1 MKPGDHPEFFRF
13 APPPG
18 ASRESTIVLD
28 REGRFF
34 HDGQR
39 VEHPALEKALRSWIS
54 LHPDDARPIL
64 TNGYDWCYF
73 RPEDTPLFVDA
84 VVPHEDGT
92 ATLRLFDG
100 TEEPLAP
107 ESLTI
112 DSDGVVCARVR
123 HGTMEARF
131 LRHAQT
137 GLAPL
142 LVSADPPILHIA
154 GRDYTLPPRHPTT
167 NNDDAPPR

>member
-1 MKPGDHPEFFRF
+1 MKPGDHPDFFRF

-18 ASRESTIVLD
+18 TSRESTIVLD

-39 VEHPALEKALRSWIS
+39 VLHPALEKGLRSWIS
-54 LHPDDARPIL
+54 THPDDGRPIL

-84 VVPHEDGT
+84 VRVAEDGS
-92 ATLRLFDG
+92 ATLTLFDG
-100 TEEPLAP
+100 SEEPLDP
-107 ESLTI
+107 VSLSV
-112 DSDGVVCARVR
+112 DDDGVVVARVR
-123 HGTMEARF
+123 GGRVEARF

-142 LVSADPPILHIA
+142 LVSADPPA
-154 GRDYTLPPRHPTT
+154 VKVGEQVVTLPPRKRP
-167 NNDDAPPR
+167 

>member
-73 RPEDTPLFVDA
+73 RAEETPMFVDA
-84 VVPHEDGT
+84 VVPNADGT

-100 TEEPLAP
+100 TEEPLDPA
-107 ESLTI
+107 SL
-112 DSDGVVCARVR
+112 SVAADGVVHARVR
-123 HGTMEARF
+123 SGTLEARF

-142 LVSADPPILHIA
+142 LISADPPVIRVA
-154 GRDYTLPPRHPTT
+154 DREVTLPPRL
-167 NNDDAPPR
+167 R

>member
-1 MKPGDHPEFFRF
+1 MKPGDHPDFFRF

-18 ASRESTIVLD
+18 TSRESTIVLD

-39 VEHPALEKALRSWIS
+39 VEHPALEKGLRSWIS

-73 RPEDTPLFVDA
+73 RPEDTPMFVDA
-84 VVPHEDGT
+84 VTVHPDGS
-92 ATLRLFDG
+92 ATLKLFDG
-100 TEEPLAP
+100 TEDPLDP
-107 ESLTI
+107 TTLTL
-112 DSDGVVCARVR
+112 DEDGIVCARVR
-123 HGTMEARF
+123 HATMEARF

-142 LVSADPPILHIA
+142 LESSDPPTVRVK
-154 GRDYTLPPRHPTT
+154 GETYVLPKRRPKT
-167 NNDDAPPR
+167 

>member
-1 MKPGDHPEFFRF
+1 MKPGDHPDFFRF

-18 ASRESTIVLD
+18 TSRESTIVLD

-39 VEHPALEKALRSWIS
+39 VEHPALEKALRTWIS
-54 LHPDDARPIL
+54 LHPDDGRPIL

-73 RPEDTPLFVDA
+73 RAEDTPFFVDA
-84 VVPHEDGT
+84 VTLHPDGT
-92 ATLRLFDG
+92 AALKLVG
-100 TEEPLAP
+100 GSEEPLDPAALSVG
-107 ESLTI
+107 E
-112 DSDGVVCARVR
+112 DGVVYARVR
-123 HGTMEARF
+123 EGRAEARF

-142 LVSADPPILHIA
+142 LVEAEPPTVKVGGKVAMLPRRARAA
-154 GRDYTLPPRHPTT
+154 G
-167 NNDDAPPR
+167 

>member
-18 ASRESTIVLD
+18 TSRESTIVLD

-39 VEHPALEKALRSWIS
+39 VDHPALQKALRSWIA
-54 LHPDDARPIL
+54 LHPDDGRPIL

-73 RPEDTPLFVDA
+73 RAEDTPMFVDA
-84 VVPHEDGT
+84 VVANEDGT
-92 ATLRLFDG
+92 GTLRLFDG
-100 TEEPLAP
+100 SEEPLNP
-107 ESLTI
+107 EALSVGE
-112 DSDGVVCARVR
+112 DGVVCARVR
-123 HGTMEARF
+123 GGTMEARF

-137 GLAPL
+137 GLAPFL
-142 LVSADPPILHIA
+142 IAADPPVVRA
-154 GRDYTLPPRHPTT
+154 GGREATLPGR
-167 NNDDAPPR
+167 RR

>member
-1 MKPGDHPEFFRF
+1 MKPGDHPDFFRF

-18 ASRESTIVLD
+18 TSRESTIVLD
-28 REGRFF
+28 REGRFS

-73 RPEDTPLFVDA
+73 RAEDTPLFVDA
-84 VVPHEDGT
+84 VVPGPGGT

-100 TEEPLAP
+100 TEEPLHP
-107 ESLTI
+107 EALSVGE
-112 DSDGVVCARVR
+112 DGVVYASVR
-123 HGTMEARF
+123 GGTMEARF

-137 GLAPL
+137 GLAPF
-142 LVSADPPILHIA
+142 LVAADPPTIRVA
-154 GRDYTLPPRHPTT
+154 DREATLPVRG
-167 NNDDAPPR
+167 ARSK